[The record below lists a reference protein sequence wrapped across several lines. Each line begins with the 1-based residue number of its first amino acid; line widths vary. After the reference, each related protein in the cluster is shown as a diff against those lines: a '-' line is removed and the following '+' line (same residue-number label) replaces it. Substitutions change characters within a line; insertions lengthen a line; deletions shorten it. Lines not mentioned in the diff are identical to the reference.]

1 MQPEK
6 AYVINIS
13 IKEKTHIYI
22 SYLVCPEFS
31 SVSVER
37 TVVVWLSQQRLD
49 GEKDG
54 ADLSK
59 IKKNKNVLKHSSYVQ
74 KIFIQSY
81 FDIIL
86 RIS

>member
-13 IKEKTHIYI
+13 IKEKTTIYI

-54 ADLSK
+54 ADLNQ
-59 IKKNKNVLKHSSYVQ
+59 IKENENVLAL
-74 KIFIQSY
+74 
-81 FDIIL
+81 IIC
-86 RIS
+86 

>member
-1 MQPEK
+1 MTG
-6 AYVINIS
+6 YTV
-13 IKEKTHIYI
+13 

-59 IKKNKNVLKHSSYVQ
+59 IKKNKNVLKRSSYVQ

-81 FDIIL
+81 LDIIL

>member
-13 IKEKTHIYI
+13 IKEKTHIYNT
-22 SYLVCPEFS
+22 YLVCPEFS

-54 ADLSK
+54 ADLNQVK
-59 IKKNKNVLKHSSYVQ
+59 ENINVITFIICQKDIHSDL
-74 KIFIQSY
+74 F
-81 FDIIL
+81 
-86 RIS
+86 

>member
-54 ADLSK
+54 ADLNQVK
-59 IKKNKNVLKHSSYVQ
+59 GNIYVITFIICQKDIHSEL
-74 KIFIQSY
+74 F
-81 FDIIL
+81 
-86 RIS
+86 